1 MSDPAPRILVTGA
14 AGRLGRTVAAAFH
27 DAGYDVLATDVVE
40 FDPEGFRVVVAD
52 LRDHEAANAV
62 VEGVELVAHI
72 GNHPGIGRRPPQLV
86 FDENVSMNVN
96 VFQAAAEHGVRH
108 IVFASTI
115 QMFGSH
121 VDDRTVVN
129 PPSRPHF
136 PLTADTPPQPAN
148 LYALSKLVSETTL
161 RYYAERCGVAC
172 TALRLPLLHH
182 HDGRALV
189 GVGEERP
196 DDIFEG
202 FTGLGYQ
209 DAAALFV
216 AVARR
221 GGDGFRIHVVGTAH
235 RHRDLALPEL
245 IATHYPDT
253 PPDLPDLVDLASVAA
268 ATGWTPDPGERGPT

>member
-1 MSDPAPRILVTGA
+1 MSATPTRILVTGA
-14 AGRLGRTVAAAFH
+14 AGRLGRTVAGAFH

-40 FDPEGFRVVVAD
+40 FQADGYRVAVAD
-52 LRDHEAANAV
+52 LRDHAAAAEV
-62 VEGVELVAHI
+62 LEGVDLVAHI

-86 FDENVSMNVN
+86 FDENVAMNVN

-108 IVFASTI
+108 IMFASTI
-115 QMFGSH
+115 QMIGSH

-129 PPSRPHF
+129 PPTRPSF
-136 PLTADTPPQPAN
+136 PLSADTPPQPAN
-148 LYALSKLVSETTL
+148 LYALSKLVTESML

-196 DDIFEG
+196 DDLFEG
-202 FTGLGYQ
+202 FTGLSYQ

-216 AVARR
+216 AVARG
-221 GGDGFRIHVVGTAH
+221 GGDGFQVHVVGTAH
-235 RHRDLALPEL
+235 RHRDLALPDL

-253 PPDLPDLVDLASVAA
+253 PTDLADLVDLAPVTA
-268 ATGWTPDPGERGPT
+268 ATGWTLGPGYRNPA